1 MKLNTSTAIITGA
14 TRGLGAAIAEALVK
28 KGASVY
34 GLARSIDALNNIKS
48 KLSGQF
54 IPVQVDVT
62 ELDEVKD
69 WVHQTFKESSAPDI
83 LINNAGVGYFGK
95 VDELPVE
102 KWRRMIDTNLSG
114 MFYLTQTIVPF
125 MKQKKTPSYII
136 NIGSILGTLGN
147 PKMSAYCAT
156 KFGTRGFS
164 EALFKE
170 LRYDGIKVSCLNPG
184 SIETDFFAESGI
196 KKHSNMLQPKDIA
209 ETVLY
214 MLQTPDNMLIS
225 GLTIRPLNPRK
236 KA

>member
-1 MKLNTSTAIITGA
+1 MQSEL
-14 TRGLGAAIAEALVK
+14 
-28 KGASVY
+28 
-34 GLARSIDALNNIKS
+34 DD
-48 KLSGQF
+48 QF
-54 IPVQVDVT
+54 IPIPLDVT
-62 ELDEVKD
+62 ELDEVEG
-69 WVHQTFKESSAPDI
+69 WAHQTFGKNSAPDI
-83 LINNAGVGYFGK
+83 IINNAGAGYFDK
-95 VDELPVE
+95 VDELSVE

-114 MFYLTQTIVPF
+114 LFYLTRTIVPF
-125 MKQKKTPSYII
+125 MKRKETPSYII

-156 KFGTRGFS
+156 KFGTLGFS

-209 ETVLY
+209 ETVVY

-225 GLTIRPLNPRK
+225 DLTIRPLNPRK